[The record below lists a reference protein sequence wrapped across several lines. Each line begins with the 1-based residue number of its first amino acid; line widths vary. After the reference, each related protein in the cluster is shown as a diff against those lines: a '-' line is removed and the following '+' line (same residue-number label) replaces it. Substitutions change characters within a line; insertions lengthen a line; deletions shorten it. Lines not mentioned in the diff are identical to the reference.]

1 MTSDTSRKRAL
12 KKELGSLLSGIGG
25 ITTFEFG
32 IRNSEFG
39 IIGARKG
46 DPDLVARCPRL
57 GLTKSEYGMS
67 DRQSNQDVSYSPSAV
82 LEGIVAE
89 AQSNP
94 VREKSFDFALEIIG
108 LCRELQD
115 SREYVISKQLM
126 RSGTSIGAN
135 IEEAVSAESR
145 RDFLHK
151 MNLALKEARESHY
164 WLRLLNASDIET
176 RCDLK
181 GRLAIADEL
190 IRLLVSITRSV
201 SRT

>member
-1 MTSDTSRKRAL
+1 MTDTS
-12 KKELGSLLSGIGG
+12 
-25 ITTFEFG
+25 
-32 IRNSEFG
+32 
-39 IIGARKG
+39 
-46 DPDLVARCPRL
+46 
-57 GLTKSEYGMS
+57 
-67 DRQSNQDVSYSPSAV
+67 SNRDSSYTLPAV

-89 AQSNP
+89 GQSNP
-94 VREKSFDFALEIIG
+94 VREKSFNFALEIIR

-201 SRT
+201 SRTQK